1 MGTMPRTLD
10 GGRWRILAL
19 LIGNGFAQAAAA
31 VAAALSV
38 ERAFGMLEAVQRPSV
53 TELAAA
59 GGVLAAAAAAT
70 AALRGRERVDAER
83 LGQAYTHRLRIHLFE
98 HLTEMS
104 ARTVGQKAQGSTAM
118 RFVGDLTVLRRW
130 VSRGLARV
138 VVAGTMASG
147 ALVALAFVSAVLA
160 ISVGVTIVVGAS
172 LSFVQGGALRSA
184 DRHARRRRSRL
195 AGNVNEKIGAI
206 GVVQAN
212 GAVDR
217 ETRRMTRQSRKLR
230 DAMVRRAGRLGRL
243 DAIAEATA
251 SVAIGAV
258 LITGVLA
265 RVAAPTVAA
274 AMVVVGLLSTQ
285 VRGLGRVQEYWQ
297 GACVSR
303 EAIQRFLDRPTMQR
317 DANPVPLEAGP
328 GRLEIEALTL
338 EGAIVDVD
346 AVVEAGSTVAIVG
359 PNGAGKSTLLALVAR
374 MVDPDSGTVR
384 LDGQDLATASIEDV
398 RDAIGFV
405 AADLPLLRGSLRRN
419 LTYRQ
424 PKADDGE
431 IADIATR
438 CGLDGLIGRLDEGYE
453 SRIAEGGRDLSS
465 GERQRVLLARALLG
479 HPPVLLLDEADANL
493 DPATTGLVDRVL
505 REYDG
510 TTLIVTHRHQRLA
523 SADAVWFIDDGHL
536 VESGPPDVLLDGDG
550 PTARFFGSVPP
561 ASTSP
566 EPSVDAGH

>member
-1 MGTMPRTLD
+1 
-10 GGRWRILAL
+10 
-19 LIGNGFAQAAAA
+19 
-31 VAAALSV
+31 
-38 ERAFGMLEAVQRPSV
+38 
-53 TELAAA
+53 
-59 GGVLAAAAAAT
+59 
-70 AALRGRERVDAER
+70 
-83 LGQAYTHRLRIHLFE
+83 
-98 HLTEMS
+98 
-104 ARTVGQKAQGSTAM
+104 
-118 RFVGDLTVLRRW
+118 
-130 VSRGLARV
+130 
-138 VVAGTMASG
+138 
-147 ALVALAFVSAVLA
+147 
-160 ISVGVTIVVGAS
+160 
-172 LSFVQGGALRSA
+172 
-184 DRHARRRRSRL
+184 
-195 AGNVNEKIGAI
+195 
-206 GVVQAN
+206 
-212 GAVDR
+212 
-217 ETRRMTRQSRKLR
+217 
-230 DAMVRRAGRLGRL
+230 
-243 DAIAEATA
+243 
-251 SVAIGAV
+251 
-258 LITGVLA
+258 
-265 RVAAPTVAA
+265 
-274 AMVVVGLLSTQ
+274 
-285 VRGLGRVQEYWQ
+285 VQEYWQ

-317 DANPVPLEAGP
+317 DADPVPLEAGP